1 MRKFESVLD
10 RFRARALSQVEA
22 AGILGMSERTF
33 RRWRD
38 RFEADGLEGLF
49 DRRLDKASERRAP
62 VDEIAWM
69 VEQYRT
75 RHVGWTVKHFHD
87 HLKAHHGF
95 SWGYT
100 WAKTQLHAAGLVR
113 KARRRGVHRRKR
125 ARRPMVGMMVHQDG
139 STHAWLDG
147 HGALDL
153 IVTLDDATSE
163 IHSAF
168 LVEEEGTASSFQG
181 LLEVIAA
188 KGLPCSLYTDRGSH
202 YFHTAEAGAKVDK
215 DNPTQV
221 GRALAQLGVEHIAAY
236 SPEARGRSERA
247 FATLQD
253 RLVKELKL
261 AGITTVEEANRF
273 IAEVDLPGHN
283 ARFAKPPEQPDSAF
297 VPATLA
303 QSRTSS
309 AATRRAPS
317 ATTTPCVTRV
327 SRCKSRPARC
337 GHTSSRPRFGCMN
350 TPMAPWRSFT
360 APGNWPATQPT
371 ARPSAQPKWPRDP
384 FRRAPDPWISG
395 QPGYAEFP
403 TSPQAPLQ
411 QKRSIHV
418 LRKAV
423 NLICYRHKPGK
434 VQRPCKVV
442 AHDCGRAS
450 VYGPG
455 LVT

>member
-1 MRKFESVLD
+1 MKKFESVLD

-153 IVTLDDATSE
+153 IVTLDAATSE
-163 IHSAF
+163 IHSA
-168 LVEEEGTASSFQG
+168 LPGRGRRHGVELPGSTGGARGQGPAVFALHRPGLSLLPHRRGRRQGRQGQPDPGRPGAGPARRRAHRG
-181 LLEVIAA
+181 LLA
-188 KGLPCSLYTDRGSH
+188 RGQGPLGARFRH
-202 YFHTAEAGAKVDK
+202 PPGPLGQGAQAGRD
-215 DNPTQV
+215 
-221 GRALAQLGVEHIAAY
+221 HH
-236 SPEARGRSERA
+236 RGRSEP
-247 FATLQD
+247 
-253 RLVKELKL
+253 V
-261 AGITTVEEANRF
+261 
-273 IAEVDLPGHN
+273 H
-283 ARFAKPPEQPDSAF
+283 
-297 VPATLA
+297 
-303 QSRTSS
+303 
-309 AATRRAPS
+309 RRG
-317 ATTTPCVTRV
+317 
-327 SRCKSRPARC
+327 RPA
-337 GHTSSRPRFGCMN
+337 GPQRP
-350 TPMAPWRSFT
+350 
-360 APGNWPATQPT
+360 
-371 ARPSAQPKWPRDP
+371 
-384 FRRAPDPWISG
+384 
-395 QPGYAEFP
+395 
-403 TSPQAPLQ
+403 
-411 QKRSIHV
+411 
-418 LRKAV
+418 LRKAARATRQRLRAGNPGAV
-423 NLICYRHKPGK
+423 QDILCRHEARTVGNDNTVRYQGLSLQIPPSPMRPHFVKAK
-434 VQRPCKVV
+434 VRVHEYPDGALAIFHGPRKL
-442 AHDCGRAS
+442 AS
-450 VYGPG
+450 YAADGAPIG
-455 LVT
+455 TTQMAA

>member
-1 MRKFESVLD
+1 MKKFESVLD
-10 RFRARALSQVEA
+10 RVRARALSQVEA

-38 RFEADGLEGLF
+38 RFEAGGLEGLF

-221 GRALAQLGVEHIAAY
+221 GRALAQLGIEPIAAY

-247 FATLQD
+247 FGTLQG
-253 RLVKELKL
+253 RLPQELRV
-261 AGITTVEEANRF
+261 AGVTTMEQANRYL
-273 IAEVDLPGHN
+273 AKVYLAAHN
-283 ARFAKPPEQPDSAF
+283 ARFAVAAEQPGSAF
-297 VPATLA
+297 VADRAGAWRAILCVHETRTVGNDNCVRYRGLSLQIPEHAHRHHFVKVKVRVHDYPDGTLA
-303 QSRTSS
+303 VFHGPRCLARHDQEGKPIDDDAKR
-309 AATRRAPS
+309 AA
-317 ATTTPCVTRV
+317 
-327 SRCKSRPARC
+327 
-337 GHTSSRPRFGCMN
+337 
-350 TPMAPWRSFT
+350 
-360 APGNWPATQPT
+360 
-371 ARPSAQPKWPRDP
+371 
-384 FRRAPDPWISG
+384 
-395 QPGYAEFP
+395 
-403 TSPQAPLQ
+403 
-411 QKRSIHV
+411 
-418 LRKAV
+418 
-423 NLICYRHKPGK
+423 
-434 VQRPCKVV
+434 
-442 AHDCGRAS
+442 
-450 VYGPG
+450 
-455 LVT
+455 